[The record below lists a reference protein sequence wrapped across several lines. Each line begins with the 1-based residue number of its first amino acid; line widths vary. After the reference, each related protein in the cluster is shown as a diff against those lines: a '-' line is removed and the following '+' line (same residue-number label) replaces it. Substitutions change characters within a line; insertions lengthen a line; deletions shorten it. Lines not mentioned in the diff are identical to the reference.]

1 MVSVVNAFGV
11 AAAGHVACAAG
22 VHFGVAVAVGADGY
36 DAGGKHNVMVLQVKS
51 WW

>member
-1 MVSVVNAFGV
+1 MVSLVNAFGV
-11 AAAGHVACAAG
+11 AAAG
-22 VHFGVAVAVGADGY
+22 VHFGVGVAVGADGY

>member
-11 AAAGHVACAAG
+11 AAAGHVSCAAG
-22 VHFGVAVAVGADGY
+22 VLFGVGVSADGY
-36 DAGGKHNVMVLQVKS
+36 DAGVKHNVMVLQVKS